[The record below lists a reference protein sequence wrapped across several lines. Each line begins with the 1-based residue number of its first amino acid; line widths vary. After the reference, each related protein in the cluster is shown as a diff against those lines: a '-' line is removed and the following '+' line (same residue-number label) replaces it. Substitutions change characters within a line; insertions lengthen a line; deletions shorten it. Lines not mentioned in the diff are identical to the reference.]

1 MPEEDWN
8 RITGIHARLQP
19 LAVQAFLSA
28 FQGAMTQEVSSA
40 LSEELGSGAH
50 DVVQRLLRADLGARN

>member
-50 DVVQRLLRADLGARN
+50 AVVQRLLRADLGASN